1 MFDDLITKVF
11 AKGPKG
17 GPRGSGRGSE
27 GAHRLISGHRG
38 GPQGGL
44 ERSWGGPRASLGA
57 TGGQEAMDLIAYRGA
72 SVVSFNCF

>member
-1 MFDDLITKVF
+1 MFLLMFDDLITKVF

-44 ERSWGGPRASLGA
+44 ERSWGAA
-57 TGGQEAMDLIAYRGA
+57 GGQEAMDLIAYRGA
-72 SVVSFNCF
+72 SVVSF